1 MRLNQLVTAIMLVT
15 LTLPATPLGASAK
28 VTVRRARYVMGT
40 IFEIRVR
47 HVDQA
52 LAAAAIEEG
61 FRAIRETDRLLSDYR
76 EDSEVTRLNWA
87 APFQLIEVSSEMK
100 QALELCAG
108 LVLATGGS
116 FDPTVRPLTALWR
129 KSRET
134 GIAPTIEQRQVAL
147 KAVGWSKLG
156 YSAGTIRKRVADVE
170 LDFGAFGKGWALD
183 MALGKLR
190 DAGIRDA
197 YLSAGESTILALG
210 SDEGQRGWRVLLRDP
225 FDPDGEPA
233 AAVNLVDQAL
243 STSAGYERDIT
254 IGSRR
259 YSHIIDPRTGEP
271 TPRMAGSSV
280 VGRTAAEADALST
293 ALFVSGQEG
302 AAEIFRAF
310 RASALLTL
318 ADKGSVLIGEHG
330 SFEVLEPDCVKP

>member
-1 MRLNQLVTAIMLVT
+1 MRLNQLVAAIMLAT
-15 LTLPATPLGASAK
+15 LTLSAAPLGASAK

-47 HVDQA
+47 HADQA
-52 LAAAAIEEG
+52 LAVAAIEEG
-61 FRAIRETDRLLSDYR
+61 FQAIRETDRLLSDYR
-76 EDSEVTRLNWA
+76 EDSEVTRLNRA
-87 APFQLIEVSSEMK
+87 TPLKFLEVSSEME

-134 GIAPTIEQRQVAL
+134 GIAPTSEQRQAAM

-156 YSAGTIRKRVADVE
+156 YSDGTIRKRVAGVE

-183 MALGKLR
+183 RALSKLR
-190 DAGIRDA
+190 EAGIRDV

-210 SDEGQRGWRVLLRDP
+210 SDGEQRGWRVLLRDP
-225 FDPDGEPA
+225 FDPDGEPS

-259 YSHIIDPRTGEP
+259 YSHIFDPRTGEP
-271 TPRMAGSSV
+271 TPHVAGSSV
-280 VGRTAAEADALST
+280 VAGTAAEADALST
-293 ALFVSGQEG
+293 ALFVSGQEE
-302 AAEIFRAF
+302 AEILRAF

-318 ADKGSVLIGEHG
+318 ADKGSVLIGEHS
-330 SFEVLEPDCVKP
+330 SFEVLEPDCAKP

>member
-1 MRLNQLVTAIMLVT
+1 MRLNQLVAVTMLAT
-15 LTLPATPLGASAK
+15 LTVPATALGASEK

-47 HVDQA
+47 HADEA
-52 LAAAAIEEG
+52 LAAAAVEEG

-76 EDSEVTRLNWA
+76 EDSEVTRLNRA
-87 APFQLIEVSSEMK
+87 APFQLLEASDEME

-116 FDPTVRPLTALWR
+116 FDPTVRPVTALWR
-129 KSRET
+129 ESRET
-134 GIAPTIEQRQVAL
+134 GIAPTIERRQAAM

-156 YSAGTIRKRVADVE
+156 YSGGTIRKRVAGVE

-183 MALGKLR
+183 RALSRLR
-190 DAGIRDA
+190 EAGIRDA

-210 SDEGQRGWRVLLRDP
+210 SDREQRGWRVLLRDP
-225 FDPDGEPA
+225 FDAEGEPA
-233 AAVNLVDQAL
+233 AAVNLFDQAL

-259 YSHIIDPRTGEP
+259 YSHIVDPRTGEP
-271 TPRMAGSSV
+271 TPHIAGSSV
-280 VGRTAAEADALST
+280 VAGTAARADALST
-293 ALFVSGQEG
+293 ALFVSGQER
-302 AAEIFRAF
+302 AAEILRPFRAG
-310 RASALLTL
+310 ALLTL
-318 ADKGSVLIGEHG
+318 ADKRSVLIGEHT
-330 SFEVLEPDCVKP
+330 SFELPGLGCAKP